1 MPGCHHKVSM
11 AVSVLVD
18 PICWS
23 GCHAGCANSTT
34 GQLLVLTSLNA
45 LWACLIRGQAG
56 LAVPGVAGV
65 AGWATVKAEGEMGAS
80 FELSFFNGLR
90 RLCFFRNAAPHL
102 GFYGE
107 SFQQL
112 AYDTLADWP
121 EPQPRP
127 NKTREGSGVYTE
139 LPSLTLNASSVTR
152 HWWGL
157 DIYYPVNFVP
167 TYRVASVS
175 SLVQTWFVTH
185 LNC

>member
-1 MPGCHHKVSM
+1 MLEWVPCWLCQFYNWTAAGAHLIECFVSM
-11 AVSVLVD
+11 
-18 PICWS
+18 PNK
-23 GCHAGCANSTT
+23 G
-34 GQLLVLTSLNA
+34 
-45 LWACLIRGQAG
+45 
-56 LAVPGVAGV
+56 
-65 AGWATVKAEGEMGAS
+65 AGWPCCPWGCRGCWLSYSESRGGVGAS

-152 HWWGL
+152 HW
-157 DIYYPVNFVP
+157 
-167 TYRVASVS
+167 
-175 SLVQTWFVTH
+175 
-185 LNC
+185 